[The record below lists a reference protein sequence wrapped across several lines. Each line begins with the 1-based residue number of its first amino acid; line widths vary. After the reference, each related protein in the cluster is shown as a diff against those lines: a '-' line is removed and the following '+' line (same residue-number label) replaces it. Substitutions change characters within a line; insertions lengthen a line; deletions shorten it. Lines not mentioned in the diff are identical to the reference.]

1 MINVLHITAHLGLG
15 VGKALSGLVLNTDP
29 EKTGVSHKILCLE
42 KPEKALF
49 IDRILS
55 AGYEVIVCPDAE
67 ETARQIASSDIIQ
80 LEWWNHPTTISFL
93 CKNQLPD
100 MRLLVWCHIS
110 GLHTSIIPDKLITS
124 SHRFIFTSPC
134 SYKADAVMALMPEY
148 ADRFGSVHS
157 CGGFDGFPE
166 PYTKADR
173 GVSAGYIGSLN
184 FAKLHPL
191 YVDFLKAVPDPEFK
205 VRMVG
210 DTINKDIL
218 EQQSNEVGRNGM
230 LDFCGYTQDVVSELS
245 KLNTLVYLLNP
256 THYGTTENALL
267 EAMAM
272 GIVPIVLDNPAENN
286 IVEHMKNGM
295 IVRNPTEFAEAIQ
308 WLSNNPD
315 ERQNMGKRAASSV
328 RDRFHISRMVDGFD
342 SLYKRIIKLD
352 KRCITFKEIF
362 GNDPADWFL
371 CCQEYPAVFT
381 EGMQI
386 KDQLAVYGYF
396 EKTKGSVFHFQHNFP
411 DDQRLRKWAEKMK
424 SLQ

>member
-1 MINVLHITAHLGLG
+1 MIIVLHITAHLGLG
-15 VGKALSGLVLNTDP
+15 VGKALSGLVLNNDP
-29 EKTGVSHKILCLE
+29 ERTGVRHKILCLE
-42 KPEKALF
+42 KPEKTLF

-55 AGYEVIVCPDAE
+55 AGHEVIVCPDAE
-67 ETARQIASSDIIQ
+67 ETARQVANSDIIQ
-80 LEWWNHPTTISFL
+80 LEWWNHPATISFL
-93 CKNQLPD
+93 CNSQLPD

-124 SHRFIFTSPC
+124 SHKFIFTSPC
-134 SYKADAVMALMPEY
+134 SYKADVVLALMPEY

-166 PYTKADR
+166 PCAKTDR

-191 YVDFLKAVPDPEFK
+191 YVDFLKAVPGPEFK
-205 VRMVG
+205 VRMIG

-218 EQQSNEVGRNGM
+218 ERQCNEANRNGM
-230 LDFCGYTQDVVSELS
+230 LDFCGYTQDVVTELS
-245 KLNTLVYLLNP
+245 KLNILVYLLNP

-286 IVEHMKNGM
+286 IVEHMKTGM
-295 IVRNPTEFAEAIQ
+295 IVRDPAEFAEAVQ
-308 WLSNNPD
+308 WLSDNPV
-315 ERQNMGKRAASSV
+315 ERQIIGEQAASSV

-342 SLYKRIIKLD
+342 SLYKEVIKQDKKRIS
-352 KRCITFKEIF
+352 FKEIF
-362 GNDPADWFL
+362 GDEPADWFL
-371 CCQEYPAVFT
+371 SCQEHPAVFT
-381 EGMQI
+381 DGAPI
-386 KDQLAVYGYF
+386 KYWLAVYGYF

-411 DDQRLRKWAEKMK
+411 DDQRLRQWAEKMK